1 MHDVL
6 ASWEYVDLTSS
17 MKKQISD
24 DLPNQVDESE
34 YQRKKSMR
42 SAYQEIQFPYG
53 EEEIIFSQQE
63 IDVGDV
69 DFVAMIE
76 DTEKLLR
83 HEFSMNLPDKEG
95 IGKYKF
101 GSYFDDKKEV
111 WCIFC
116 RFFIIFQ
123 SCIQNQV
130 KHLRQSFLLKQLTA
144 ESRELFLRKGFI
156 LDV

>member
-42 SAYQEIQFPYG
+42 SAYQEM
-53 EEEIIFSQQE
+53 QE

-111 WCIFC
+111 
-116 RFFIIFQ
+116 
-123 SCIQNQV
+123 
-130 KHLRQSFLLKQLTA
+130 
-144 ESRELFLRKGFI
+144 
-156 LDV
+156 

>member
-1 MHDVL
+1 
-6 ASWEYVDLTSS
+6 

-24 DLPNQVDESE
+24 DLPNQVDEAE

-42 SAYQEIQFPYG
+42 STYQEFQFPSG

-83 HEFSMNLPDKEG
+83 YEFSMNLPDKEG
-95 IGKYKF
+95 IGKYRF

-116 RFFIIFQ
+116 SNMKDFFLLIISQ
-123 SCIQNQV
+123 RRIQNQV
-130 KHLRQSFLLKQLTA
+130 KYLRWSFVLKQLTA
-144 ESRELFLRKGFI
+144 KSRKLFSQKASS
-156 LDV
+156 